1 MLTIV
6 NNLEYYFSNFF
17 KKVGTKMSCHVYKII
32 KTSKWYYDDTWNLD
46 FIFEISVDSNLILIY
61 IHNYKQIL

>member
-6 NNLEYYFSNFF
+6 NNLLSYFSNVC
-17 KKVGTKMSCHVYKII
+17 KKVGTKMSCHQYKII
-32 KTSKWYYDDTWNLD
+32 KTFKSYYDGKENLD
-46 FIFEISVDSNLILIY
+46 FIFEISVVSNLILIY